1 MWGMRYLSSVRLSAH
16 STDREAEHCTAKR
29 HRQQDV
35 LISTPTRKK
44 NLMKPKTDQL
54 KMGKQF

>member
-16 STDREAEHCTAKR
+16 SSDREAEHCTAKR

-35 LISTPTRKK
+35 LI
-44 NLMKPKTDQL
+44 TDQEEEPHETQDRSVEDGEAVL
-54 KMGKQF
+54 K